1 MEDVEEIDL
10 KEILL
15 AFWNRKIQI
24 ILIILAC
31 ILIGIVYEIK
41 FITPEY
47 TASTTLVLATSENA
61 TTTGN
66 TITTTDITLNS
77 KLISTYSELIKSKNV
92 LRTVIKNLNMD
103 IQEEKLKNSITVT
116 AVSNTEL
123 IKISVTNENADNAAL
138 IANEI
143 ANVFSAKV
151 AEIYNIN
158 NVHVADNAEVNK
170 TPSNINHTKNFILFA
185 GIGIVISV
193 IYVVIKSLL
202 DNTVKS
208 PEDIEKQFKVP
219 VLITIP
225 KYNFESQKGGKKK

>member
-1 MEDVEEIDL
+1 M
-10 KEILL
+10 
-15 AFWNRKIQI
+15 
-24 ILIILAC
+24 
-31 ILIGIVYEIK
+31 
-41 FITPEY
+41 
-47 TASTTLVLATSENA
+47 
-61 TTTGN
+61 
-66 TITTTDITLNS
+66 
-77 KLISTYSELIKSKNV
+77 
-92 LRTVIKNLNMD
+92 
-103 IQEEKLKNSITVT
+103 
-116 AVSNTEL
+116 
-123 IKISVTNENADNAAL
+123 AAL

-158 NVHVADNAEVNK
+158 NVHVVDNAEVNK

-225 KYNFESQKGGKKK
+225 KYNFESQKEGKRSNEYKKRTYYSKNS